1 MNSVNEEMVTI
12 LSVREVVINS
22 RPNPYVMDADPSMYF
37 TTNSKY
43 VFARNKTNWRS
54 WPVQNRFRMLQETF
68 DKFIKITA
76 IFKTKISDRI
86 FRLSNAKF

>member
-43 VFARNKTNWRS
+43 VFARNKTN
-54 WPVQNRFRMLQETF
+54 
-68 DKFIKITA
+68 
-76 IFKTKISDRI
+76 
-86 FRLSNAKF
+86 